1 MTDVPS
7 ANGGGAGRREE
18 RKAENR
24 AKLLAAARKVFAE
37 KGLGAATARDIVRET
52 DLATGTFYNYFRD
65 KEDAFQALIEDSS
78 ERARAAVRQERLKL
92 DLTLEARVEAAFR
105 TYFELALEDRE
116 LFEVFRRNAGVIA
129 AAANLFEPAIGEI
142 IEDLAEWAE
151 AGDIPPVDLDYLA
164 TASAGLGFQI
174 ATHLLD
180 RDPPDVDG
188 ATAFCTRFFLGGV
201 RALAEAATAS
211 GSAS

>member
-1 MTDVPS
+1 MAEAPMID
-7 ANGGGAGRREE
+7 AGAASRREE

-65 KEDAFQALIEDSS
+65 KEDAFQALLEESA
-78 ERARAAVRQERLKL
+78 ERTRAAVRQERLKL
-92 DLTLEARVEAAFR
+92 DLSLEERVEAGFR
-105 TYFELALEDRE
+105 TYFGLALEDRE
-116 LFEVFRRNAGVIA
+116 LFEVFRRNSGVIA
-129 AAANLFEPAIGEI
+129 SDANLFEPAIGELV
-142 IEDLAEWAE
+142 EDLVEWAQ

-174 ATHLLD
+174 ATHLID
-180 RDPPDVDG
+180 RDPPDIEG
-188 ATAFCTRFFLGGV
+188 ATKFCTRFFLGGV
-201 RALAEAATAS
+201 RALAEAAT
-211 GSAS
+211 